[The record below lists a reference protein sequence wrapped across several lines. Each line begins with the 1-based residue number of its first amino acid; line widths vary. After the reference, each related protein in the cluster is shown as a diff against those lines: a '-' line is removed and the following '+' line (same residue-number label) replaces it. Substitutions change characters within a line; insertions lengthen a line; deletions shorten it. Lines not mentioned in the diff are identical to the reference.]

1 MGKRRLRSQRRNEA
15 AWAGITWRWQ
25 VAAPAGGR
33 PAIDGSKQGTLHTSL
48 ILRPGERSYCGAAT
62 QRGMSRSA
70 QYSELHGCMSSDKGL
85 SLMAYHSSIVL

>member
-15 AWAGITWRWQ
+15 AWAGISWRWQ

-48 ILRPGERSYCGAAT
+48 ILRPGERSYYGAAT
-62 QRGMSRSA
+62 QR
-70 QYSELHGCMSSDKGL
+70 ELDGVPLKHCAL
-85 SLMAYHSSIVL
+85 SIVVN